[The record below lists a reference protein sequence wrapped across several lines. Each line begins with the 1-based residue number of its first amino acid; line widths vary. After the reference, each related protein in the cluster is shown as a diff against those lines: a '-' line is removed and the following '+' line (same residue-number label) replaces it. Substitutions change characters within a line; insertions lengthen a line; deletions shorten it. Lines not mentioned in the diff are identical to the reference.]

1 MKWQIELEDD
11 QPGLHVAGV
20 RPRDVGSAASPAIG
34 VHQQG
39 RTNRT
44 HVHCGRF
51 YVPDTGIAIAHRTDC
66 QADCLRD
73 AFVLDVLKDN
83 LRSPAVSFGLP
94 LGSFD
99 IRRFIFT
106 VNVSGSCVAYS
117 R

>member
-66 QADCLRD
+66 PADCLTGGL
-73 AFVLDVLKDN
+73 VLDLIEDN
-83 LRSPAVSFGLP
+83 LEFGFFRRLCRLLRHPALSM
-94 LGSFD
+94 
-99 IRRFIFT
+99 FT
-106 VNVSGSCVAYS
+106 VNA
-117 R
+117 